1 MDPLTHFHFLTLLSF
16 LILQIIECNT
26 NVADEGSM
34 SRTYKLFELMEKY
47 RQTGNF
53 KPNERVYT
61 SFIRAMTKAKVSN
74 LPYKANVIL
83 KRMQAFYDDGNY
95 EIKPTVFT
103 YNAILYACAES
114 PLCDNSD
121 PREAFKLAV
130 TIFNELRN
138 ARGGEPDH
146 VSYGN
151 MLRCANL
158 LPEGGQ
164 KDAFISTTFQLC
176 CDKGFVN
183 SYVLRD
189 LQFVS
194 SEDLWR
200 SLLQRPEGEADIER
214 LPSQWSRTLGRRK

>member
-1 MDPLTHFHFLTLLSF
+1 M
-16 LILQIIECNT
+16 IQIIEANT
-26 NVADEGSM
+26 FANDEGSM

-61 SFIRAMTKAKVSN
+61 SFIRAMTKAKISN
-74 LPYKANVIL
+74 LPYKSNVIL

-95 EIKPTVFT
+95 AIKPTVFT
-103 YNAILYACAES
+103 YNAILNACAES
-114 PLCDNSD
+114 PSCDNSD

-130 TIFNELRN
+130 KIFNELRN

-146 VSYGN
+146 VSFGN

-176 CDKGFVN
+176 CDRGFVN

-189 LQFVS
+189 LQYAS

-214 LPSQWSRTLGRRK
+214 LPPQWSRTLGRRK

>member
-1 MDPLTHFHFLTLLSF
+1 M
-16 LILQIIECNT
+16 IQIIEANT
-26 NVADEGSM
+26 FVDDEGSM
-34 SRTYKLFELMEKY
+34 SRTYKLFELMEKF

-61 SFIRAMTKAKVSN
+61 SFIRAMTKARVSN
-74 LPYKANVIL
+74 LAYKSNVIL
-83 KRMQAFYDDGNY
+83 KRMQAFYDDGNKA
-95 EIKPTVFT
+95 IKPTVFT
-103 YNAILYACAES
+103 YNAILNACAES
-114 PLCDNSD
+114 PSCDNSD
-121 PREAFKLAV
+121 PIEAFKLAV
-130 TIFNELRN
+130 KIFNELRN
-138 ARGGEPDH
+138 SRGEPDH
-146 VSYGN
+146 VSFGN

-176 CDKGFVN
+176 CDGGLVN

-189 LQFVS
+189 LQFSS

-214 LPSQWSRTLGRRK
+214 LPPQWSRTLGRRK

>member
-1 MDPLTHFHFLTLLSF
+1 M
-16 LILQIIECNT
+16 IQIIEANT
-26 NVADEGSM
+26 FVDDEGSM

-47 RQTGNF
+47 RKTGNF

-61 SFIRAMTKAKVSN
+61 SFIRAMTKARVSN
-74 LPYKANVIL
+74 LAYKANVIL
-83 KRMQAFYDDGNY
+83 KRMEAFYDDGNRG
-95 EIKPTVFT
+95 IKPTVFT
-103 YNAILYACAES
+103 YNAILNACAES
-114 PLCDNSD
+114 PSCDNSD
-121 PREAFKLAV
+121 PGEAFKLAV
-130 TIFNELRN
+130 KIFNELRN
-138 ARGGEPDH
+138 SRADEPDH
-146 VSYGN
+146 VSFGN

-176 CDKGFVN
+176 CDRGYVN

-189 LQFVS
+189 LQFAS

-214 LPSQWSRTLGRRK
+214 LPPQWSRTLQRRK